1 MKPCRVSLVMASVG
15 RADDVGRLI
24 SSLISQTAHG
34 FELIVVD
41 QNTDDRLQP
50 HVLQARRAGLAV
62 QHLRMRPPNLSAARN
77 LGIDKARGDVIGFPD
92 DDCWYEPGV
101 VEAVAGAFLVHPDW
115 QGLVA
120 HWVEQSAAEG
130 GAPPDTPLSSAQWRR
145 FRGGNA
151 SSITLFLRADLLR
164 RLGGFDTRLGV
175 GQWFGAGEETDLVLA
190 ALAAGANIGRCS
202 SARVHH
208 RFAPAEQALAATP
221 WRTMLRRARGT
232 GALYS
237 KHGLAPGVVLRGLLA
252 PSIKALLHWRGSHA
266 LALGL
271 ATSAGRFL
279 GALAWRVGARKKR

>member
-1 MKPCRVSLVMASVG
+1 MRLSLVLATVG
-15 RADDVGRLI
+15 RADDVGRLVT
-24 SSLISQTAHG
+24 SLARQTLG
-34 FELIVVD
+34 DFELLVID

-50 HVLQARRAGLAV
+50 YVLQAQRAGLAV
-62 QHLRMRPPNLSAARN
+62 QHLRMQPPNLSAARN
-77 LGIDKARGDVIGFPD
+77 LGIDKAQGDVIGFPD

-101 VEAVAGAFLVHPDW
+101 VEAVKAAFLAHPDW
-115 QGLVA
+115 QGMVA

-130 GAPPDTPLSSAQWRR
+130 GAPPDTLLSSAQWRR

-221 WRTMLRRARGT
+221 WRAMLRRARGT
-232 GALYS
+232 GALYT
-237 KHGLAPGVVLRGLLA
+237 KHRLPLAVVLRGFAA
-252 PSIKALLHWRGSHA
+252 PVLKGLWPWRGRHA
-266 LALGL
+266 LAVAL
-271 ATSAGRFL
+271 ATSVGRL
-279 GALAWRVGARKKR
+279 QGAWAWRFRRAR